1 MVFCV
6 IKICVSRLFGRLVT
20 KRLLYYFKVPT
31 LQKLPVDLSYI
42 NIFARGF
49 ITRLEGGIQMIQTK
63 LKPILSVLEDKFKLI
78 KIEKGAIYL
87 VGPINLP
94 VNLYGETVVFK
105 WYCWL
110 NCEEVTEDFDRIIEK
125 LSSANLAE
133 FQQSS
138 VLTYGDFAYSDEAL
152 IRMHSICHTGDI
164 FGSKR
169 CDCGFQLKQS
179 MKNIVEHGTGALFY
193 LANHEGRGIGLFS
206 KAMAYILQE
215 NDYDTVEANEA
226 LGFVDDS
233 RNYSD
238 AIHVLEALRSK
249 PVTLMTN
256 NPKKLEALK
265 NAGLTVSGRQAL
277 WGDQSA
283 FNKKYLATKVNR
295 SGHIGEEETFS
306 ND

>member
-1 MVFCV
+1 MTQTIFE
-6 IKICVSRLFGRLVT
+6 S
-20 KRLLYYFKVPT
+20 KV
-31 LQKLPVDLSYI
+31 
-42 NIFARGF
+42 
-49 ITRLEGGIQMIQTK
+49 
-63 LKPILSVLEDKFKLI
+63 LSVLKDKIELI
-78 KIEKGAIYL
+78 KTDNGAIYL
-87 VGPINLP
+87 VGPIRLP
-94 VNLYGETVVFK
+94 VNLYGQTVEFN

-110 NCEEVTEDFDRIIEK
+110 NCEEVTEDYERIIEK
-125 LSSANLAE
+125 LSSINLAE
-133 FQQSS
+133 LQQSS
-138 VLTYGDFAYSDEAL
+138 VLVYGDFKNEEDAI
-152 IRMHSICHTGDI
+152 IRFHSICHTGDI

-238 AIHVLEALRSK
+238 AIMVLKTLRNK

-256 NPKKLEALK
+256 NPKKLKALK
-265 NAGLTVSGRQAL
+265 QAGLPISGREAL
-277 WGDQSA
+277 WGDRSEY
-283 FNKKYLATKVNR
+283 NKKYLETKVNR
-295 SGHIGEEETFS
+295 AGHLKDEESCS

>member
-1 MVFCV
+1 M
-6 IKICVSRLFGRLVT
+6 T
-20 KRLLYYFKVPT
+20 
-31 LQKLPVDLSYI
+31 
-42 NIFARGF
+42 
-49 ITRLEGGIQMIQTK
+49 QTK
-63 LKPILSVLEDKFKLI
+63 FDSKILSILEDKIKLI
-78 KIEKGAIYL
+78 NTDKGAIYL
-87 VGPINLP
+87 VGPIKVP
-94 VNLYGETVVFK
+94 VNLYEETVDFQ

-133 FQQSS
+133 LQQSS
-138 VLTYGDFAYSDEAL
+138 VLTYGDFSFAEDAI

-169 CDCGFQLKQS
+169 CDCGYQLKQS
-179 MKNIVEHGTGALFY
+179 MKKIVDHGTGALFY

-215 NDYDTVEANEA
+215 NDYDTVQANEA

-233 RNYSD
+233 RDYSD
-238 AIHVLEALRSK
+238 AINVLKALRTK
-249 PVTLMTN
+249 PVSVMTN

-265 NAGLTVSGRQAL
+265 NAGLSVSGREPL
-277 WGDQSA
+277 WGDRSE
-283 FNKKYLATKVNR
+283 FNEKYLATKISR
-295 SGHIGEEETFS
+295 SGHIGEEEFS